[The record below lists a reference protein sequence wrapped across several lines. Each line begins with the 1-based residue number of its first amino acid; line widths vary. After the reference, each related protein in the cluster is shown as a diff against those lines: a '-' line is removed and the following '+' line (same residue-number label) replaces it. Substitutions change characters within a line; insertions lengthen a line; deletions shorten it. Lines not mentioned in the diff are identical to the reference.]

1 MILASL
7 FTTEMVAWHHQLN
20 GHEFQQTPGDGD
32 RQGCLVCCSPWCHK
46 ESDMTATEQQLTTAT
61 QGICFCF
68 IQKFPQFY
76 WQYYFPLLNK
86 LPISEHIQ
94 TMAVFSLL
102 FLFSVNT
109 LWPYSNFI
117 YLFKISILFSEPYA
131 DFTTLFYLFLSA
143 ILIHFRKIRWMHVFS
158 EAFRLSFWGFRNV
171 KYEVRHEQ
179 WGMALQKRMQADL

>member
-20 GHEFQQTPGDGD
+20 GHEFEQTPGEGD

-46 ESDMTATEQQLTTAT
+46 ESDMTATEQQLKTAT
-61 QGICFCF
+61 QGTCFCF

-94 TMAVFSLL
+94 TMLP
-102 FLFSVNT
+102 FLFC
-109 LWPYSNFI
+109 LRFQ
-117 YLFKISILFSEPYA
+117 SILF
-131 DFTTLFYLFLSA
+131 DL
-143 ILIHFRKIRWMHVFS
+143 ILISFICLKS
-158 EAFRLSFWGFRNV
+158 LYYSLSHMLISQLCFTYSF
-171 KYEVRHEQ
+171 
-179 WGMALQKRMQADL
+179 LLF